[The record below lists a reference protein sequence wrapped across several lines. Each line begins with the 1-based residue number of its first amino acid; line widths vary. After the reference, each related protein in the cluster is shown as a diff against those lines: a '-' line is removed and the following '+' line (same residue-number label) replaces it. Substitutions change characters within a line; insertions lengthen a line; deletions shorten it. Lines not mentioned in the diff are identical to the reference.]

1 MAYALNRKIA
11 IYNSYYYGSKD
22 TLNLIKDFGKEIFT
36 LEDKITNKEII
47 AYTKN
52 ELANIEDYKGNK
64 SKAIKMYEEALDYA
78 KQNNLL
84 NPEIDISYNLALIYS
99 RYKNNPFKSIQVLEA
114 IKPKVVNANN
124 LFQKYQLFLNLKNH
138 YSAVQD
144 YKKAFK
150 ASVNAYDYAQEYNG
164 MQTGIKLK
172 EIEKRFDIT
181 KKEKQLQEKESEIK
195 IQNLEIKS
203 SSKRF
208 WLVFVIFILSSIG
221 VFVLV
226 FFLKREKKS
235 NKELLSLSQENKFL
249 LSEANHRIN
258 NNLQLI
264 IILISEQINKL
275 EDNQQTEIKNILSK
289 IESIATLH
297 KHLYKNQDKTKIDSK
312 KYFNDIYLNFNS
324 LLLDKN
330 IQVSIEI
337 DSILLQTDTAMY
349 LGLLLTEL
357 FINTIKHAFVNQDNK
372 VISFK
377 LKLKNNTI
385 YFHYSDNGKT
395 LNGRLI
401 LSQNL
406 ESKPNQL
413 NLSKL
418 QRGLYIFKIK
428 SQEGQKI
435 NRVIIE

>member
-1 MAYALNRKIA
+1 
-11 IYNSYYYGSKD
+11 
-22 TLNLIKDFGKEIFT
+22 
-36 LEDKITNKEII
+36 
-47 AYTKN
+47 
-52 ELANIEDYKGNK
+52 
-64 SKAIKMYEEALDYA
+64 MYEEALDYA

-144 YKKAFK
+144 YKKAFE
-150 ASVNAYDYAQEYNG
+150 ASVKAYDYAQEYNG

-172 EIEKRFDIT
+172 EIEKRFDIA
-181 KKEKQLQEKESEIK
+181 KKEKQLQEKENEIK
-195 IQNLEIKS
+195 IQNLEIKN

-235 NKELLSLSQENKFL
+235 NKELLSFSQENKFL

-264 IILISEQINKL
+264 IILISEQIKKL
-275 EDNQQTEIKNILSK
+275 ENNQQTEIKNILSK
-289 IESIATLH
+289 IESIATLHKHLH

-330 IQVSIEI
+330 IQVNIEI
-337 DSILLQTDTAMY
+337 DSILLQTDIAMY

-372 VISFK
+372 VIIFK

-395 LNGRLI
+395 LNGEKITPKLV
-401 LSQNL
+401 SNL
-406 ESKPNQL
+406 CKQL
-413 NLSKL
+413 KGDHTINTND
-418 QRGLYIFKIK
+418 GLKFLFHK
-428 SQEGQKI
+428 KI
-435 NRVIIE
+435 NSNE